1 MVTFYIF
8 RSSLVFVVIRFS
20 LQFNQEEEEEEEEEE
35 KGNKSSR
42 SSSHLCILHV
52 CQETV
57 VPKH

>member
-1 MVTFYIF
+1 MVTFFYIF
-8 RSSLVFVVIRFS
+8 RSSLVFVVVRFS

-35 KGNKSSR
+35 GNKSGR

-57 VPKH
+57 VLKH